1 MEIDEQPE
9 LDLSA
14 QPAPTE
20 RQPLLALAEGL
31 EWDTALI
38 WTDDRE
44 DYGEDRQCAL
54 VLNGVRLYFVAFVDR
69 DDVRRIISLRKS
81 TNQEQIRYVRDVF
94 NHP

>member
-1 MEIDEQPE
+1 MEITFDPAK
-9 LDLSA
+9 DAKNRAKHGLS
-14 QPAPTE
+14 
-20 RQPLLALAEGL
+20 LALAEGM

-44 DYGEDRQCAL
+44 DYGEVRQCAL
-54 VLNGVRLYFVAFVDR
+54 VLNGVRLYFMAFVDR
-69 DDVRRIISLRKS
+69 DDVRRIISLRKA